1 MPAVDLCTPR
11 IFSRT
16 ARSGM
21 LVREEHQRSSG
32 AAAGGHP
39 LRRVAVSL
47 SVARG
52 RSRRI
57 LLGVM
62 GVIGVNGVRRR
73 SEWPTINQYLHAS
86 SYPQD
91 HEAPPCCKPARPLV
105 GLCDSSRRFDRSP
118 LESASPDNSP
128 PRPLAPGHLR
138 HRRENDNSFATSF
151 SSNTILTHSIPFHS
165 GQEILREY
173 NRRAEDLFPFCL
185 LALKQSAC
193 KNQTRVASFNVCEQ
207 LDADCNVDD
216 ETVAESE
223 LRQRNNQI
231 IDLGSS
237 RATTHHIFSLIFT

>member
-1 MPAVDLCTPR
+1 MASTLRWHLCRSPARRRRPDDPKQQV
-11 IFSRT
+11 SRWI
-16 ARSGM
+16 
-21 LVREEHQRSSG
+21 
-32 AAAGGHP
+32 
-39 LRRVAVSL
+39 VSL
-47 SVARG
+47 S
-52 RSRRI
+52 
-57 LLGVM
+57 
-62 GVIGVNGVRRR
+62 
-73 SEWPTINQYLHAS
+73 
-86 SYPQD
+86 
-91 HEAPPCCKPARPLV
+91 
-105 GLCDSSRRFDRSP
+105 
-118 LESASPDNSP
+118 
-128 PRPLAPGHLR
+128 PGDHLR

-237 RATTHHIFSLIFT
+237 RATTHHIIFSLIFTCYKSSM